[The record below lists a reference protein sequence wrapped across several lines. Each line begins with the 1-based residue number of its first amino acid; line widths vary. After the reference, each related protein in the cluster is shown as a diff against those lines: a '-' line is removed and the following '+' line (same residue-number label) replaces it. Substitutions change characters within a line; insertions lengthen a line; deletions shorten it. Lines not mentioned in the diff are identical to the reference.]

1 MSRTKD
7 TAPSDVVACIRRLLS
22 EHEYVTADDLLAT
35 TYYISQLQLG
45 TALSRDWTY
54 DTPPPWCLDNFP
66 VCRTITRIVAYLV
79 PQPTE
84 EDTLL
89 DVVRALKEIL
99 FEIQE
104 VADRG
109 SRGTKRSYSGAFGG
123 CSSEN
128 GAQVRIADP
137 PQSHV
142 LAQPEIE
149 AAAAAAQRQPLK
161 SCLRRSSPESEVR
174 KSKTVTFHPFARVIT
189 PLLL

>member
-1 MSRTKD
+1 MSRNKD
-7 TAPSDVVACIRRLLS
+7 TASSDIVSCIRRLLS
-22 EHEYVTADDLLAT
+22 EHEYVTPDDLLAT

-54 DTPPPWCLDNFP
+54 DAPPPCLDNFP
-66 VCRTITRIVAYLV
+66 ICRTITRIVAYLV
-79 PQPTE
+79 SRPTE
-84 EDTLL
+84 EDPLL
-89 DVVRALKEIL
+89 DVVRALKEVL

-128 GAQVRIADP
+128 GAQIRIADLS
-137 PQSHV
+137 QSHV

-149 AAAAAAQRQPLK
+149 AAAAQRQPLK

-174 KSKTVTFHPFARVIT
+174 ELKTVTFHPFARVIT
-189 PLLL
+189 PLL